1 MEHCFRNYGSP
12 ISIVIRYNVP
22 VLKKTSPRAIDYRA
36 LADFRFEIRR
46 FLNFSERRAHAAGIE
61 PQQHQALLAI
71 QGLPAHRVATI
82 GVLAERLLIQH
93 HSAVELVNRL
103 EAKGLLRR
111 ARGASDRR
119 QVVLTLSRRGEALL
133 RRLTQP
139 HRAELQSARPRLL
152 TALAAALD
160 PDTVSGHTRRNPR
173 RERREQKH
181 PMRRT
186 KAAKGQRRKLARSK
200 AS

>member
-1 MEHCFRNYGSP
+1 MRRS
-12 ISIVIRYNVP
+12 
-22 VLKKTSPRAIDYRA
+22 SPRAVDYQA

-46 FLNFSERRAHAAGIE
+46 FLNVSERLVHTAGIE

-71 QGLPAHRVATI
+71 KGLPAHRVATI

-111 ARGASDRR
+111 ARGLADRR
-119 QVVLTLSRRGEALL
+119 EVVLTLSRRGEVLL

-139 HRAELQSARPRLL
+139 HRAELQSARPKLL
-152 TALAAALD
+152 AALAAAID
-160 PDTVSGHTRRNPR
+160 PDTAIVCARRNAQR
-173 RERREQKH
+173 KKH
-181 PMRRT
+181 SRKRRT
-186 KAAKGQRRKLARSK
+186 RNKQPKQRQRHR
-200 AS
+200 

>member
-1 MEHCFRNYGSP
+1 M
-12 ISIVIRYNVP
+12 
-22 VLKKTSPRAIDYRA
+22 KKASPRAVDYQA

-46 FLNFSERRAHAAGIE
+46 FLNFSERLVYAAGLE

-71 QGLPAHRVATI
+71 KGLPAHRVATI

-111 ARGASDRR
+111 ARGVADRR
-119 QVVLTLSRRGEALL
+119 EVVLTLSRRGEKLL
-133 RRLTQP
+133 QQLTHP
-139 HRAELQSARPRLL
+139 HREELRTARPRLL
-152 TALAAALD
+152 AAMAAAIH
-160 PDTVSGHTRRNPR
+160 PDTTLAPAKQSTARKTNKNRHR
-173 RERREQKH
+173 
-181 PMRRT
+181 PMQQPKILHK
-186 KAAKGQRRKLARSK
+186 KAANARRKQIERSK

>member
-1 MEHCFRNYGSP
+1 MKNSP
-12 ISIVIRYNVP
+12 
-22 VLKKTSPRAIDYRA
+22 PRAIDYQA

-46 FLNFSERRAHAAGIE
+46 FLNLSERLAHGAGIE

-71 QGLPAHRVATI
+71 KGLPPHRVATI

-111 ARGASDRR
+111 ARGVADRR
-119 QVVLTLSRRGEALL
+119 EVVLTLSPRGETLL
-133 RRLTQP
+133 KQLTHP
-139 HRAELQSARPRLL
+139 HHAALQSARPRLIA
-152 TALAAALD
+152 ALAAAID
-160 PDTVSGHTRRNPR
+160 PDAATGHTRRKPR
-173 RERREQKH
+173 RERRGKERSAKQKH
-181 PMRRT
+181 QTRQT
-186 KAAKGQRRKLARSK
+186 KAARSRRRKLDRSK